1 MTTIIPSEPHTYDLR
16 PLAYAI
22 SHLPAGI
29 LSDPSPA
36 AQDAAADMLDTLLT
50 EYRETAERT
59 CPHCS
64 APVMQVHGL
73 LSGGVF
79 TVDAAPDP
87 AGEYAVSYAAG
98 RAYARVWTPHRP
110 VRPGEQLHQSHADT
124 CTAGAAAPTGTSELY
139 EVLGLEPGA
148 SREEI
153 RAAFRRLAR
162 ELHPDL
168 NPDTPG
174 ERFAELARAYAHL
187 TEVAA

>member
-73 LSGGVF
+73 LSGGMF
-79 TVDAAPDP
+79 TVDSVPDP

-98 RAYARVWTPHRP
+98 RAYARVWTPRRP
-110 VRPGEQLHQSHADT
+110 VRPGEQLHRSHADT
-124 CTAGAAAPTGTSELY
+124 CTAARPASDRSELY

-168 NPDTPG
+168 NPDICG
-174 ERFAELARAYAHL
+174 ARFAEVARAYAHL